1 MIFLL
6 RVRNRTN
13 KTVQL
18 ERVFI
23 GFNVLIGR
31 FPRIL
36 AKNSYDLMTKS
47 SLYYTSILLVDFM
60 KLQSGLANSCHGHWH
75 FCDVS

>member
-1 MIFLL
+1 MHFLL

-31 FPRIL
+31 FPRVL
-36 AKNSYDLMTKS
+36 AKNSYDLMTK
-47 SLYYTSILLVDFM
+47 
-60 KLQSGLANSCHGHWH
+60 
-75 FCDVS
+75 